1 MVQPP
6 ETPGWLLV
14 QVTDP
19 LAFRELECRMSLDDP
34 RVHPAGDVLLSAVQP
49 RQARRLPRLLQIL
62 VIAVGAALLA
72 AYLLAG
78 RFSGTTK
85 ATVEPQAAAGPTGGF
100 RPTDAQWA
108 GFKTASVRDAAF
120 SASEVTDGK
129 IAIDD
134 DLSVPVFSPYTGRV
148 TKVFVKAGD
157 MVKAGA
163 PLMAIQATEFVQA
176 ANDLVAALGTER
188 TTKAQLTLAT
198 TTEKRQHDLYLVQGG
213 SLKDW
218 QQSISDLT
226 NARGAAS
233 SAEVAL
239 GAVRNRLR
247 ILGKG
252 EREEA
257 AMETALDP
265 TRFSPEA
272 VVSAPI
278 GGVITQ
284 RQVGVGQNIASQ
296 VNNGSAALF
305 TIGDTSRVWLVANAR
320 EVDAPLIH
328 IGDRVEVSVLAFAD
342 KVFSARIT
350 YVASSIDPTTHRL
363 PIHAE
368 VANPDGLLKP
378 EMFAAFRI
386 ITGQAS
392 QSPAIPVQAV
402 VYDAE
407 GAHVWL
413 AGADRTLSVRA
424 VRLGRT
430 DAGLVEVLD
439 GLKPGDTVVT
449 SGSLFIDRAAEAN

>member
-1 MVQPP
+1 M
-6 ETPGWLLV
+6 
-14 QVTDP
+14 D
-19 LAFRELECRMSLDDP
+19 LDDP
-34 RVHPAGDVLLSAVQP
+34 RVHPAEAASHPAALPARGRRMP
-49 RQARRLPRLLQIL
+49 RGVQIL
-62 VIAVGAALLA
+62 LVALGAGLLV
-72 AYLLAG
+72 AYLLAT
-78 RFSGTTK
+78 RLSG
-85 ATVEPQAAAGPTGGF
+85 ATDAPAAPQAQAGAAAGAAASPADSF
-100 RPTDAQWA
+100 RPSDAQWA
-108 GFKTASVRDAAF
+108 GFKTAPVRDAAF
-120 SASEVTDGK
+120 FASEVTDGK

-134 DLSVPVFSPYTGRV
+134 DLSVPVYSQYTGRV
-148 TKVFVKAGD
+148 TRVFVKAGD
-157 MVKAGA
+157 AVKAGE
-163 PLMAIQATEFVQA
+163 PLMTIQATEFVQA
-176 ANDLVAALGTER
+176 ANDLVAALASDR
-188 TTKAQLTLAT
+188 TTRAQLTLAAS
-198 TTEKRQHDLYLVQGG
+198 TEKRQHELYLAQGG

-218 QQSISDLT
+218 QQSVSDLT

-257 AMETALDP
+257 AMETATDP

-278 GGVITQ
+278 AGVITQ

-296 VNNGSAALF
+296 VNNGSGALF

-328 IGDRVEVSVLAFAD
+328 LGDPVEVSVLAFPGR
-342 KVFSARIT
+342 VFNARIT
-350 YVASSIDPTTHRL
+350 YVAASIDPTTHRL

-368 VANPDGLLKP
+368 VANPGGLLKP

-386 ITGQAS
+386 ITGRAVQAAAVPE
-392 QSPAIPVQAV
+392 PAI

-413 AGADRTLSVRA
+413 AGPDKTLSVRP
-424 VRLGRT
+424 VKLGRT
-430 DAGLVEVLD
+430 EGGLVEVLD

-449 SGSLFIDRAAEAN
+449 SGSLFIDRAADAN